1 MHPLTPPGL
10 PHRHF
15 RPVILRTWGL
25 NNVGL
30 DFRRSKYIQ
39 NMDNFG
45 SSVPLYSLI
54 FRFCLPPAPHIQDPP
69 ELSGGKL
76 AHVECSFYHFS
87 GVLKLVAIAQNFRT
101 PEKWFKEHST
111 WGNFQ
116 NPLKTNEHQ
125 LIVWFTMRV
134 STQQ

>member
-1 MHPLTPPGL
+1 
-10 PHRHF
+10 
-15 RPVILRTWGL
+15 
-25 NNVGL
+25 
-30 DFRRSKYIQ
+30 
-39 NMDNFG
+39 MDNFG

-116 NPLKTNEHQ
+116 NPLFAFLRLEYLDIFGGFLKNSKSENFLLYINGVVCKVENE
-125 LIVWFTMRV
+125 VVEET
-134 STQQ
+134 S

>member
-1 MHPLTPPGL
+1 
-10 PHRHF
+10 
-15 RPVILRTWGL
+15 
-25 NNVGL
+25 
-30 DFRRSKYIQ
+30 
-39 NMDNFG
+39 MDNFG

-116 NPLKTNEHQ
+116 NPLFAFLRLEYLDIFGGFLKNSNRK
-125 LIVWFTMRV
+125 ISFCI
-134 STQQ
+134 

>member
-1 MHPLTPPGL
+1 
-10 PHRHF
+10 
-15 RPVILRTWGL
+15 
-25 NNVGL
+25 
-30 DFRRSKYIQ
+30 
-39 NMDNFG
+39 MDNFG

-116 NPLKTNEHQ
+116 NPLFAFLRLEYLDIFGGFLKNSKSENFLLYINGVVCKVENEEV
-125 LIVWFTMRV
+125 LTTSLTRV
-134 STQQ
+134 TFQRESTTRK

>member
-1 MHPLTPPGL
+1 
-10 PHRHF
+10 
-15 RPVILRTWGL
+15 
-25 NNVGL
+25 
-30 DFRRSKYIQ
+30 
-39 NMDNFG
+39 MDNFR

-116 NPLKTNEHQ
+116 NPLFAFLRLEYLDIFGGFLKNSKSENFLLYINGVVCKVENE
-125 LIVWFTMRV
+125 VVEET
-134 STQQ
+134 S